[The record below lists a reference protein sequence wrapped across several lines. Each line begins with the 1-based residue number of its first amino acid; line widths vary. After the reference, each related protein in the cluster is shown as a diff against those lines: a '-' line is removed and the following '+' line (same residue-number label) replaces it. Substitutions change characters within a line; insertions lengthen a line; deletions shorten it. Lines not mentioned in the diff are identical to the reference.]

1 MILQLPNGNIIEIS
15 VEQYLDM
22 SEKDLQELNGLG
34 RSYLKESKDPFYNL
48 YSKEQE
54 KEIEDINDDIEPEF
68 LSVFDDDPDILDR
81 GVNINDILFD
91 EEDIF

>member
-1 MILQLPNGNIIEIS
+1 MILQLPNGNIIEVS

-54 KEIEDINDDIEPEF
+54 KEIEEVNDDIEPEF
-68 LSVFDDDPDILDR
+68 LSVFEDDPDILDR

>member
-22 SEKDLQELNGLG
+22 SEKDLQDLNGLG
-34 RSYLKESKDPFYNL
+34 KSYLKESKDPFYNL

-54 KEIEDINDDIEPEF
+54 KELEEILDDIEPEF
-68 LSVFDDDPDILDR
+68 LSIFDDDIDLLDR
-81 GVNINDILFD
+81 SININNILP
-91 EEDIF
+91 EEDNNF